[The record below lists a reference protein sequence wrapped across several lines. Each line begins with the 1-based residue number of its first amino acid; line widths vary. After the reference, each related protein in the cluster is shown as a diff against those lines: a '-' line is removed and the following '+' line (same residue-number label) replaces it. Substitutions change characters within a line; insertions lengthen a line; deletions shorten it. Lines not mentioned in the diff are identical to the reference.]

1 MNSRAKYLWQAGA
14 AAFTGMLLAALL
26 LLLAVPLPAP
36 LFDGPYATPVYDREG
51 GLLSVA
57 IAADDQ
63 WRFPVAEQLPER
75 YRRCLIRFED
85 RRFYLHPGVDP
96 AAVLRALRQNLEAG
110 RIVSG
115 ASTISMQ
122 TIRLSRAGRSRSLFE
137 KVIEAVLA
145 LKLELRYSK
154 HEILALYAAHAPFG
168 GNTIGLPAAAW
179 RYFGRPPSALS
190 WSEAALLAV
199 LPNQPSRIFPGR
211 NRDLLQD
218 KRDLLLR
225 DLHQQGIIEEA
236 SLQLAL
242 AEPLP
247 EGTIQFPRRAPHLL
261 TRHIEEGGRGSSLYS
276 SLDDSLQRRVAAT
289 VQRHHVRLRESGIH
303 NAAAVVLSLESGRA
317 LAYVGNVQPENQATA
332 RRHGTS
338 VDIVSSV
345 RSPGS
350 LLKPF
355 LYALALDD
363 GLITPDQLLPDIPM
377 FFKEFVPRNYS
388 YEFYGAVP
396 ASQAL
401 IRSLN
406 VPFVYLAREYDYTRF
421 YRQLQRMG
429 LQFPRP
435 AAHYGISLILGGAEA
450 SLWDLSALFAGFGRT
465 LLHAQPGGSRQ
476 PGPYF
481 SNTYRLG
488 EGGTDSSTA
497 ADTPAGAANLPV
509 SAGAVWTTF
518 EAMQELVRPE
528 AQQSWRRFTSARPIA
543 WKTGTS
549 MGFKDAWSV
558 GVTPEYVVAVW
569 IGNADGEGRPG
580 INGLFAAAPL
590 LFDVFDL
597 LPTERQW
604 FSPPRDQLRELEV
617 CSISGMKASK
627 ACPETRRAVV
637 PAAALRGQVCP
648 HHQVIHLNQ
657 DETRRVDSS
666 VYPVAQM
673 KTRRWFILPPVQAW
687 YYKHYHPEYRDP
699 PPAIGTDRERMRFIY
714 PAEEG
719 AVLKLPRDFG
729 DTGQTAVFRVAHR
742 DPETELYWHLD
753 GRYLAST
760 RGFHELGIQAE
771 PGGHRITVVDEHGN
785 SLSRQFSVT
794 AN

>member
-1 MNSRAKYLWQAGA
+1 MNSYLQKAGA
-14 AAFTGMLLAALL
+14 AAFAGALLTSLL

-36 LFDGPYATPVYDREG
+36 LFDGPYATPVYDRDG
-51 GLLSVA
+51 ALLSVA

-63 WRFPVAEQLPER
+63 WRFPVSEQLPER
-75 YRRCLIRFED
+75 YRRCLLHFED
-85 RRFYLHPGVDP
+85 RRFYLHTGVDP

-122 TIRLSRAGRSRSLFE
+122 TIRLSRAGRPRSLRE
-137 KVIEAVLA
+137 KLIEAVLA

-168 GNTIGLPAAAW
+168 GNTIGLSAAAW

-199 LPNQPSRIFPGR
+199 LPNEPARIFPGR

-218 KRDLLLR
+218 KRDRLLR
-225 DLHQQGIIEEA
+225 DLHRQGIIEAE

-247 EGTIQFPRRAPHLL
+247 EGTIPFPRRAPHLL
-261 TRHIEEGGRGSSLYS
+261 TRHIEEGGRGRSLHSSLTA
-276 SLDDSLQRRVAAT
+276 SLQQRVAAT
-289 VQRHHVRLRESGIH
+289 VQRHHDRLRESGIH

-317 LAYVGNVQPENQATA
+317 LAYVGNVQPESPAAA

-363 GLITPDQLLPDIPM
+363 GMITPDQLLPDIPM

-429 LQFPRP
+429 LQFPQP
-435 AAHYGISLILGGAEA
+435 AAHYGISLILGGAES
-450 SLWDLSALFAGFGRT
+450 SLWDLTALFAGFGRT
-465 LLHAQPGGSRQ
+465 LLEAQPGAGT
-476 PGPYF
+476 GAAPYF
-481 SNTYRLG
+481 ANTYRRSD
-488 EGGTDSSTA
+488 EAPARPAA
-497 ADTPAGAANLPV
+497 ADTLPV
-509 SAGAVWTTF
+509 SAGAVWSTF
-518 EAMQELVRPE
+518 ESMKELVRPE

-558 GVTPEYVVAVW
+558 GVTPEYVVGVW

-597 LPTERQW
+597 LPAEGRW
-604 FSPPRDQLRELEV
+604 FAPPRGQLKSLEV
-617 CSISGMKASK
+617 CSVSGMQASK

-637 PAAALRGQVCP
+637 PAAALRGRVCP
-648 HHQVIHLNQ
+648 HHRVIHLNRE
-657 DETRRVDSS
+657 ETRRVDSS
-666 VYPVAQM
+666 VYPVSQM
-673 KTRRWFILPPVQAW
+673 KTRSWFILPPVQAW

-699 PPAIGTDRERMRFIY
+699 PPALGTDRERMRFIY
-714 PAEEG
+714 PAEEDS
-719 AVLKLPRDFG
+719 VLKLPRDFG
-729 DTGQTAVFRVAHR
+729 DTGETAVFRVAHR

-753 GRYLAST
+753 GRYLAAT

-771 PGGHRITVVDEHGN
+771 PGRHRITVVDENGN
-785 SLSRQFSVT
+785 SINRSFSVT

>member
-1 MNSRAKYLWQAGA
+1 MNSRANYLWKAGA
-14 AAFTGMLLAALL
+14 AAFAGVLLAALL
-26 LLLAVPLPAP
+26 MLLAVPLPAP
-36 LFDGPYATPVYDREG
+36 LFSGPYATPLYDREG
-51 GLLSVA
+51 ALLSVA

-63 WRFPVAEQLPER
+63 WRFPVTQELPER
-75 YRRCLIRFED
+75 YRRCLLHFED

-96 AAVLRALRQNLEAG
+96 AAVLRAVRQNLQAG

-122 TIRLSRAGRSRSLFE
+122 TIRLSRAGRPRSLPE
-137 KVIEAVLA
+137 KVIEAVMA

-154 HEILALYAAHAPFG
+154 QEILALYAAHAPFG
-168 GNTIGLPAAAW
+168 GNTVGLSAAAW
-179 RYFGRPPSALS
+179 RYFGRSPAALS

-199 LPNQPSRIFPGR
+199 LPNEPARIFPGR
-211 NRDLLQD
+211 NRDRLQD
-218 KRDLLLR
+218 KRDRLLR
-225 DLHQQGIIEEA
+225 DLHRQGIIEEA

-247 EGTIQFPRRAPHLL
+247 RGSIPFPRRAPHLL
-261 TRHIEEGGRGSSLYS
+261 TRHIEEGGRGRSLHSSI
-276 SLDDSLQRRVAAT
+276 DASLQQRVAAT
-289 VQRHHVRLRESGIH
+289 VQRHHERLRESGIH
-303 NAAAVVLSLESGRA
+303 NAAALVLSLESGRP
-317 LAYVGNVQPENQATA
+317 LAYVGNVQPEDPAAA

-338 VDIVSSV
+338 VDVVSSV

-388 YEFYGAVP
+388 NEFYGAVP

-406 VPFVYLAREYDYTRF
+406 VPFVYLAREYDYARF
-421 YRQLQRMG
+421 YRQLRRMG

-450 SLWDLSALFAGFGRT
+450 SLWDLTALFAGFGRT
-465 LLHAQPGGSRQ
+465 LLDAQQPGGS
-476 PGPYF
+476 
-481 SNTYRLG
+481 
-488 EGGTDSSTA
+488 
-497 ADTPAGAANLPV
+497 ADFPV
-509 SAGAVWTTF
+509 SAGAVWSTF
-518 EAMQELVRPE
+518 EAMKNLVRPE
-528 AQQSWRRFTSARPIA
+528 AQQSWQRFTSARPIA
-543 WKTGTS
+543 WKTGSS

-558 GVTPEYVVAVW
+558 GVTPEYVVGVW

-597 LPTERQW
+597 LPAERRW
-604 FSPPRDQLRELEV
+604 FSPPRDQLKSLEV
-617 CSISGMKASK
+617 CSTSGMQASK
-627 ACPETRRAVV
+627 ACPETRRAEV
-637 PAAALRGQVCP
+637 PAAALRAQVCP
-648 HHQVIHLNQ
+648 YHKTIHLNQ
-657 DETRRVDSS
+657 EEDRRVDSS
-666 VYPVAQM
+666 VYRVAQM
-673 KTRRWFILPPVQAW
+673 KSRSWFILPPVQAW

-699 PPAIGTDRERMRFIY
+699 PPALGTDRDRMRFIY

-729 DTGQTAVFRVAHR
+729 NTGETAVFRIAHR
-742 DPETELYWHLD
+742 DPQTELYWHLD
-753 GRYLAST
+753 GRYLAAT
-760 RGFHELGIQAE
+760 RGFHELGIQAA
-771 PGGHRITVVDEHGN
+771 PGSHRITVVDENGN
-785 SLSRQFSVT
+785 SVDRRFSIEPGET
-794 AN
+794 N

>member
-1 MNSRAKYLWQAGA
+1 MNSRTKYLWKAGA
-14 AAFTGMLLAALL
+14 ATFAGVLIAAGL
-26 LLLAVPLPAP
+26 LLLAIPLPAP

-51 GLLSVA
+51 ALLSAA

-63 WRFPVAEQLPER
+63 WRFPVSNELPER
-75 YRRCLIRFED
+75 YRRCLLHFED

-96 AAVLRALRQNLEAG
+96 AAVLRAVRQNLKAG
-110 RIVSG
+110 RVVSG

-122 TIRLSRAGRSRSLFE
+122 TIRLSRAGRPRSLRE
-137 KVIEAVLA
+137 KVTEAVLA

-154 HEILALYAAHAPFG
+154 QEILALYAAHAPFG
-168 GNTIGLPAAAW
+168 GTTIGLRAAAW
-179 RYFGRPPSALS
+179 RYFGRPPASLS

-199 LPNQPSRIFPGR
+199 LPNEPSRIFPGR
-211 NRDLLQD
+211 NRALLQD
-218 KRDLLLR
+218 KRDRLLR
-225 DLHQQGIIEEA
+225 DLHTQGILEEA
-236 SLQLAL
+236 TLQLAL

-247 EGTIQFPRRAPHLL
+247 AGTIPIPRRAPHLL
-261 TRHIEEGGRGSSLYS
+261 TRHIEEGGRGRSLYS
-276 SLDDSLQRRVAAT
+276 SIDGSLQQRVTAI
-289 VQRHHVRLRESGIH
+289 VQRHHEGLRESGIH
-303 NAAAVVLSLESGRA
+303 NAAAVVLSLESGQA
-317 LAYVGNVQPENQATA
+317 LAYVGNVQPESPAAA
-332 RRHGTS
+332 RLHGTS
-338 VDIVSSV
+338 VDIISSV

-355 LYALALDD
+355 LYALTLDD
-363 GLITPDQLLPDIPM
+363 GMITPDQLLPDIPM

-396 ASQAL
+396 ASQTL

-465 LLHAQPGGSRQ
+465 LLDAH

-481 SNTYRLG
+481 ANTYRLG
-488 EGGTDSSTA
+488 EHSVRSGGETA
-497 ADTPAGAANLPV
+497 PEHLPV
-509 SAGAVWTTF
+509 SAGAVWSTF
-518 EAMQELVRPE
+518 EAMKELVRPE

-558 GVTPEYVVAVW
+558 GVTQEYVVGVW

-597 LPTERQW
+597 LPAERRW
-604 FSPPRDQLRELEV
+604 FEAPRDQLRGLEV
-617 CSISGMKASK
+617 CSVSGMQASR
-627 ACPETRRAVV
+627 ACPETRIAVV
-637 PAAALRGQVCP
+637 PAAALRGEVCP
-648 HHQVIHLNQ
+648 YHEIIHLNQ
-657 DETRRVDSS
+657 EETRRVDSS
-666 VYPVAQM
+666 VYPVAEM
-673 KTRRWFILPPVQAW
+673 KARSWFVLPPVQAW

-699 PPAIGTDRERMRFIY
+699 PPAHGTDSERMRFIY
-714 PAEEG
+714 PAENG

-729 DTGQTAVFRVAHR
+729 DTGETAVFRVAHR

-753 GRYLAST
+753 GRYLAAT
-760 RGFHELGIQAE
+760 RGFHELGIQAAHG
-771 PGGHRITVVDEHGN
+771 PHHITVVDENGN
-785 SLSRQFSVT
+785 SLSRRFAVEVRR
-794 AN
+794 